1 MSAIGKVPEF
11 SESAEEFEPYLER
24 FERWL
29 SANDVSQEKKA
40 DILLATLPAKTYSLL
55 KTLITP
61 AKATEL
67 SYERITET
75 LSQHYKPQRIIIAER
90 FRFYGRNHNMGES
103 LADYIL
109 DLKRLSASCEFG
121 TFLDQALRDK
131 FVCGLH
137 DEFYLHKLLN
147 ETDLTFKS
155 ACNIALAIELTRSD
169 SQQFKELNS
178 CSFTDLPKITTWS
191 KPTSPNSP
199 QPPTMSVTGE
209 QAFQT
214 QRVNSCYRCGGQH
227 QQQNCRYKSETCRN
241 CGKLGHIARVCRSKP
256 GRRRAQ
262 YVTNCDRQESDCTD
276 LNTVNTTHRGDD
288 GIHIK
293 LEIDG
298 HPVNMLLDTG
308 ASVSLISEF
317 VYKNCLGGIALQN
330 SPLHLTS
337 YTGEKIP
344 VLGQIQAPVTYEGQ
358 SFILPLVVV
367 KSDRPT
373 LLGRNWLKHLKLN
386 WAKIF
391 TIKQTEATFHKNLEQ
406 VLSKHDSLFKEDF
419 GSIKGL
425 KATIT
430 VNSGA
435 KPIFHKPRPLPYA
448 LKEPVEK
455 ELERME
461 HYGIVSRV
469 KHSSWAAP
477 IVVVPKKDKTI
488 RLCGDYKVTVN
499 RCIEPEPYPLPNVE
513 DLFATLAG
521 GKYFSKIDLSNAY
534 QQLELDPDSK
544 TFLTINTHKGLF
556 QYQRL
561 PFGVSTAP
569 AIFQHAMDQILQG
582 IDHVVCFLDDILITG
597 SSVEEHLA
605 LLDKVLSKLKASGVR
620 VKLSKCHFLQESV
633 EYLGYRIDAQGL
645 HPTETKLTAIVNAPS
660 PSNVSELRSFLGLL
674 NYYGRFLPNLSTL
687 LQPLHELL
695 QKDTKWVWSAQC
707 EKAFQDAKQRLT
719 NSKWLAHY
727 DPSKPLRLA
736 CDASPYGVG
745 AVISHILPNGE
756 EHPIAFASRTLTQ
769 TERNYAQI
777 EREALSIIFGIKKFH
792 KYLYGRKFSLV
803 TDHKPLLA
811 ILGPKSAIPTLAA
824 LRMQRWALLLLAYDY
839 DIVYRRSQDHGNAD
853 ALSRLPCPYTTD
865 VQDESVIFQV
875 SFADEL
881 PISCKDIAAAT
892 SRDPLLAKVW
902 DFTSTG
908 WPNYSSDKILKPYFE
923 KRDELSMDQGCLL
936 WGIRVVIPPKYRQR
950 LLHEL
955 HEGHPGVNRM
965 KARARG
971 YLWWPGLDQDIEN
984 FVSQCTAC
992 ASVQN
997 QPPTAPLHPWTWA
1010 TSPWERIHIDYAEIN
1025 QQTFLLVIDSYSKWL
1040 EVLPTKISTSEKTIT
1055 LLHNLFASYGLPKE
1069 LVSDN
1074 GPQFTSQEFQYFL
1087 KQNGIK
1093 HKLTPPYHPASNGAA
1108 ERAVQTFKKAWMKHS
1123 VASESAGTTGELRL
1137 CRFLFSYRNIPHSV
1151 TESTPAELFL
1161 KRHLQSRLDLFK
1173 PSLAD
1178 TVEKHQ
1184 KQQVRAHN
1192 SSRQRHKDFYP
1203 GDKVLVRDFR
1213 HSGCLWSPGTI
1224 CHRRGPLTYEVQIGN
1239 CHVHVHV
1246 EHLVPDKSVSPVPPS
1261 FSTIDFQ
1268 VPVAPL
1274 QELPD
1279 VNNRS
1284 NPISATASECE
1295 RRYPIRARKP
1305 PERLDL

>member
-1 MSAIGKVPEF
+1 KG
-11 SESAEEFEPYLER
+11 
-24 FERWL
+24 
-29 SANDVSQEKKA
+29 N
-40 DILLATLPAKTYSLL
+40 
-55 KTLITP
+55 
-61 AKATEL
+61 
-67 SYERITET
+67 
-75 LSQHYKPQRIIIAER
+75 
-90 FRFYGRNHNMGES
+90 
-103 LADYIL
+103 
-109 DLKRLSASCEFG
+109 
-121 TFLDQALRDK
+121 
-131 FVCGLH
+131 
-137 DEFYLHKLLN
+137 
-147 ETDLTFKS
+147 
-155 ACNIALAIELTRSD
+155 
-169 SQQFKELNS
+169 
-178 CSFTDLPKITTWS
+178 
-191 KPTSPNSP
+191 
-199 QPPTMSVTGE
+199 
-209 QAFQT
+209 
-214 QRVNSCYRCGGQH
+214 
-227 QQQNCRYKSETCRN
+227 
-241 CGKLGHIARVCRSKP
+241 
-256 GRRRAQ
+256 
-262 YVTNCDRQESDCTD
+262 
-276 LNTVNTTHRGDD
+276 
-288 GIHIK
+288 
-293 LEIDG
+293 
-298 HPVNMLLDTG
+298 
-308 ASVSLISEF
+308 
-317 VYKNCLGGIALQN
+317 
-330 SPLHLTS
+330 
-337 YTGEKIP
+337 
-344 VLGQIQAPVTYEGQ
+344 
-358 SFILPLVVV
+358 
-367 KSDRPT
+367 RPT

-391 TIKQTEATFHKNLEQ
+391 TIKQTEAAFHKNLEQ
-406 VLSKHDSLFKEDF
+406 ILSKHDSLFKEEF

-430 VNSGA
+430 VNSDA

-461 HYGIVSRV
+461 HYGIVSPV
-469 KHSSWAAP
+469 KYSSWAAP

-544 TFLTINTHKGLF
+544 PFLTINTHKGLF

-597 SSVEEHLA
+597 STVEKHLA

-695 QKDTKWVWSAQC
+695 QKDTKWAWSAEC

-777 EREALSIIFGIKKFH
+777 EREALSIIFGVKKFH

-839 DIVYRRSQDHGNAD
+839 DIIYRRSQDHGNAD

-865 VQDESVIFQV
+865 VHDESVIFQV
-875 SFADEL
+875 SFAEEL

-902 DFTSTG
+902 DFTSKG
-908 WPNYSSDKILKPYFE
+908 WPNYNSDKILKPYFE
-923 KRDELSMDQGCLL
+923 KRDELSIDQGCLL

-971 YLWWPGLDQDIEN
+971 YLWWPGLDQDIGI

-1025 QQTFLLVIDSYSKWL
+1025 QQTFLVVIDSYSKWL
-1040 EVLPTKISTSEKTIT
+1040 EVLPTKTSTSEKTIT
-1055 LLHNLFASYGLPKE
+1055 LLRNLFASYGLPKE

-1087 KQNGIK
+1087 QQNGIR

-1123 VASESAGTTGELRL
+1123 VASESARTTGELRL
-1137 CRFLFSYRNIPHSV
+1137 CRFLFNYRNTPHSV

-1161 KRHLQSRLDLFK
+1161 KRHLRSRLDLLK

-1192 SSRQRHKDFYP
+1192 SSRQRNKDFYP

-1213 HSGCLWSPGTI
+1213 HSGRLWSPGTI
-1224 CHRRGPLTYEVQIGN
+1224 YHRRGPLTYEVQIGN
-1239 CHVHVHV
+1239 RHIHVHV

-1268 VPVAPL
+1268 VPVVPS

-1279 VNNRS
+1279 ANNPS
-1284 NPISATASECE
+1284 NPTSATASEGE

-1305 PERLDL
+1305 PDRLDL

>member
-11 SESAEEFEPYLER
+11 SESAEEFESYLER

-55 KTLITP
+55 KTLIAP

-75 LSQHYKPQRIIIAER
+75 LSQHYKPQPIIIAER
-90 FRFYGRNHNMGES
+90 FRFYRRNHKMGES

-147 ETDLTFKS
+147 EANLTFKS

-169 SQQFKELNS
+169 SQQFKEQNS
-178 CSFTDLPKITTWS
+178 SSFTDIPKITTES
-191 KPTSPNSP
+191 KPISQNSP
-199 QPPTMSVTGE
+199 QPPTVSVTGE

-214 QRVNSCYRCGGQH
+214 QRVKPCYRCGGLH
-227 QQQNCRYKSETCRN
+227 QQLNCRYKSETCRN

-256 GRRRAQ
+256 G
-262 YVTNCDRQESDCTD
+262 S
-276 LNTVNTTHRGDD
+276 
-288 GIHIK
+288 
-293 LEIDG
+293 
-298 HPVNMLLDTG
+298 
-308 ASVSLISEF
+308 
-317 VYKNCLGGIALQN
+317 
-330 SPLHLTS
+330 
-337 YTGEKIP
+337 
-344 VLGQIQAPVTYEGQ
+344 
-358 SFILPLVVV
+358 
-367 KSDRPT
+367 
-373 LLGRNWLKHLKLN
+373 
-386 WAKIF
+386 
-391 TIKQTEATFHKNLEQ
+391 IKQTVATFHKNLEQ
-406 VLSKHDSLFKEDF
+406 ILSKHDSLFKEEF

-430 VNSGA
+430 VNSDA

-469 KHSSWAAP
+469 KYSSWAAP

-544 TFLTINTHKGLF
+544 PFLTINTHKGLF

-597 SSVEEHLA
+597 STVEKHLA

-695 QKDTKWVWSAQC
+695 QKDTKWAWSAEC

-727 DPSKPLRLA
+727 DHSKPLRLA

-777 EREALSIIFGIKKFH
+777 EREALSIIFGVKKFH

-865 VQDESVIFQV
+865 VHDESVIFQV
-875 SFADEL
+875 SFAEEL

-892 SRDPLLAKVW
+892 SRDPLIAKVW
-902 DFTSTG
+902 DFTSKG

-923 KRDELSMDQGCLL
+923 KRDELSIDQGCLL

-971 YLWWPGLDQDIEN
+971 YLWWPGLDQDIEI

-1025 QQTFLLVIDSYSKWL
+1025 QQTFLVVIDSYSKWL
-1040 EVLPTKISTSEKTIT
+1040 EVLPTKTSTSEKTIT
-1055 LLHNLFASYGLPKE
+1055 LLRNLFASYGLPKE

-1087 KQNGIK
+1087 KQNGIR

-1123 VASESAGTTGELRL
+1123 VA
-1137 CRFLFSYRNIPHSV
+1137 
-1151 TESTPAELFL
+1151 
-1161 KRHLQSRLDLFK
+1161 
-1173 PSLAD
+1173 D

-1184 KQQVRAHN
+1184 KQQVKAHN
-1192 SSRQRHKDFYP
+1192 SSRQRIRNFYP

-1213 HSGCLWSPGTI
+1213 HSGSLWSPGTI

-1239 CHVHVHV
+1239 RHIHVHV

-1268 VPVAPL
+1268 VPVAPS

-1279 VNNRS
+1279 ANNPS
-1284 NPISATASECE
+1284 NSTSATASEGE
-1295 RRYPIRARKP
+1295 RRYPIRARKAP
-1305 PERLDL
+1305 DRLDL

>member
-11 SESAEEFEPYLER
+11 SESAEEFESYLER

-55 KTLITP
+55 KTLIAP

-75 LSQHYKPQRIIIAER
+75 LSQHYKPQPIIIAER
-90 FRFYGRNHNMGES
+90 FRFYRRNHKMGES

-147 ETDLTFKS
+147 EADLTFKS

-169 SQQFKELNS
+169 SQQFKEQNS
-178 CSFTDLPKITTWS
+178 SSFTDIPKITTES
-191 KPTSPNSP
+191 KPISQNSP
-199 QPPTMSVTGE
+199 QPPTVSVTGE

-214 QRVNSCYRCGGQH
+214 QRVKPCYRCGGLH
-227 QQQNCRYKSETCRN
+227 QQLNCRYKSETCRN

-256 GRRRAQ
+256 GRPRAQ
-262 YVTNCDRQESDCTD
+262 YVTNCDSQESDCTD
-276 LNTVNTTHRGDD
+276 LNTVNTTHGGDD

-330 SPLHLTS
+330 SLLHLTS

-344 VLGQIQAPVTYEGQ
+344 VLGEILAPVTYEGQ
-358 SFILPLVVV
+358 SLTLPLVVV
-367 KSDRPT
+367 KGNRPT

-406 VLSKHDSLFKEDF
+406 ILSKHDSLFKEEF

-430 VNSGA
+430 VNSDA

-469 KHSSWAAP
+469 KYSSWAAP

-544 TFLTINTHKGLF
+544 PFLTINTHKGLF

-597 SSVEEHLA
+597 STVEKHLA

-695 QKDTKWVWSAQC
+695 QKDTKWAWSAEC

-727 DPSKPLRLA
+727 DHSKPLRLA

-777 EREALSIIFGIKKFH
+777 EREALSIIFGVKKFH

-865 VQDESVIFQV
+865 VHDESVIFQV
-875 SFADEL
+875 SFAEEL

-892 SRDPLLAKVW
+892 SRDPLIAKVW
-902 DFTSTG
+902 DFTSKG

-923 KRDELSMDQGCLL
+923 KRDELSIDQGCLL
-936 WGIRVVIPPKYRQR
+936 WGIRVVIPPKYRHR

-971 YLWWPGLDQDIEN
+971 YLWWPGLDQDIEI

-1025 QQTFLLVIDSYSKWL
+1025 QQTFLVVIDSYSKWL
-1040 EVLPTKISTSEKTIT
+1040 EVLPTKTSTSEKTIT
-1055 LLHNLFASYGLPKE
+1055 LLRNLFASYGLPKE

-1087 KQNGIK
+1087 KQNGIR

-1123 VASESAGTTGELRL
+1123 VASESARTTGELRL
-1137 CRFLFSYRNIPHSV
+1137 CRFLFNYRNTPHSV

-1161 KRHLQSRLDLFK
+1161 KRHLRSRLDLLK

-1178 TVEKHQ
+1178 TMEKHQ
-1184 KQQVRAHN
+1184 KQQVKAHN
-1192 SSRQRHKDFYP
+1192 SSRQRIRNFYR

-1213 HSGCLWSPGTI
+1213 HSGRLWSPGTI

-1239 CHVHVHV
+1239 RHIHVHV

-1268 VPVAPL
+1268 VPVAPS

-1279 VNNRS
+1279 ANNPS
-1284 NPISATASECE
+1284 NSTSATASEGE
-1295 RRYPIRARKP
+1295 RRYPIRARKAP
-1305 PERLDL
+1305 DRLDL